1 MNPKEE
7 RQTQEKSIEDSIRQ
21 IEEDL
26 HLSQLASIQGWKN
39 DTYSFEKIDCAKFIP
54 TLTPS
59 FDGLMALES
68 PQGVYSSPS
77 QLSFPSPLSRARR
90 RTGQRPQHITL

>member
-26 HLSQLASIQGWKN
+26 YFLNWQVSKVGKMIRTALKKLIALNLS
-39 DTYSFEKIDCAKFIP
+39 P
-54 TLTPS
+54 
-59 FDGLMALES
+59 
-68 PQGVYSSPS
+68 
-77 QLSFPSPLSRARR
+77 R
-90 RTGQRPQHITL
+90 